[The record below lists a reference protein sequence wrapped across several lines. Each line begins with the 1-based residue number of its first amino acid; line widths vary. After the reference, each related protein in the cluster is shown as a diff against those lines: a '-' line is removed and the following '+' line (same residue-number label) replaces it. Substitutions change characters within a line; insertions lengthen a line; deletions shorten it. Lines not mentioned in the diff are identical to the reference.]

1 MTSLGKSTTD
11 GPACGLTLQT
21 QWLRPRISDF
31 FFLPPSSFSSQAAP
45 ETAGYVWEAFSN
57 PCDSFIVSIQ
67 LDFGKKKKKNLLTTS
82 LDGTHCNNTELNNRV
97 EAVGLKSL
105 LVPEATV

>member
-1 MTSLGKSTTD
+1 MTSLGKSTTAD
-11 GPACGLTLQT
+11 GPAYGLTLET

-31 FFLPPSSFSSQAAP
+31 FFAPPPFFSLLLAAS

-67 LDFGKKKKKNLLTTS
+67 LDLKKKEKFFSQHLWMAPL
-82 LDGTHCNNTELNNRV
+82 
-97 EAVGLKSL
+97 
-105 LVPEATV
+105 